1 MATTGSSKAVEAPMD
16 DWNRR
21 VSFDFGKN
29 GLKEPADF
37 KDLTVDQVVTVLVTG
52 KVRMVR
58 TDKEGS
64 SFALVMD
71 KIKLQV
77 ENKKDDLE
85 AGFAATRTKV
95 K

>member
-1 MATTGSSKAVEAPMD
+1 MAKKGSPTVEASTD

-37 KDLTVDQVVTVLVTG
+37 KDLSVDQKVTVLVTG
-52 KVRMVR
+52 KVSMVR

-64 SFALVMD
+64 SFSLVMD
-71 KIKLQV
+71 SIKLQV
-77 ENKKDDLE
+77 EKKDSLE
-85 AGFAATRTKV
+85 EGFAATRTKV

>member
-1 MATTGSSKAVEAPMD
+1 MAKGTTAKAVEAPTD

-21 VSFDFGKN
+21 VTFDFGKH

-37 KDLTVDQVVTVLVTG
+37 KDLSVDMEVTALVKG
-52 KVRMVR
+52 KVSMVR

-64 SFALVMD
+64 SFTLVMD
-71 KIKLQV
+71 SIKLQV
-77 ENKKDDLE
+77 EKKDSLE
-85 AGFAATRTKV
+85 EGFRATRTKV

>member
-1 MATTGSSKAVEAPMD
+1 MAKTGLTKSLEAPTD
-16 DWNRR
+16 DWNRC
-21 VSFDFGKN
+21 VTFDFGKN

-37 KDLTVDQVVTVLVTG
+37 KDLSVNLEVTVLVTG
-52 KVRMVR
+52 KVSMVR

-64 SFALVMD
+64 CFTLIMD

-77 ENKKDDLE
+77 EKKDDLE
-85 AGFAATRTKV
+85 ASFAATRTKV